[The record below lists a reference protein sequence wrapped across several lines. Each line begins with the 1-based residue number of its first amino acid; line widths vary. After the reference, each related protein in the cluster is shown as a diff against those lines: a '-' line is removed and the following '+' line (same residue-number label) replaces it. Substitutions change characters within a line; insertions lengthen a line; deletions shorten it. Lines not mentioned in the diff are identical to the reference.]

1 VTRQAE
7 RSRGHKA
14 LKNGYLTLINYY
26 LQESGYSV
34 KLFSQNPKTM
44 SIMKNVIIMAI
55 ILMMAACGG
64 QKEKQ
69 PVLSGFIPQNI
80 QQQAIDDLVEK
91 HGIGQATH
99 IQKGVAQAAA
109 LWREEDGTADEFK
122 AFCLEQYVGGEAERE
137 KLFNALSRNFEA
149 LWGHNN
155 QINIELNKPLHL
167 DVGELQ
173 PVDLIFA
180 GFAPGAHFYDD
191 FFKNKIAFITILN
204 FPFYNLEEKAANA
217 SGWSRLDWAFTRLG
231 DIFISRVPASVSQE
245 ISRISTESD
254 NYISEYNI
262 RMGKLVDNEGNT
274 LFPEGMSLITHWG
287 LRDELKSNYGAENGN
302 PKQEMIYQVML
313 RIINQDIP
321 KQVINNADYTWNPFE
336 NKVFSNGE
344 TVNTQ
349 PEPNTR
355 YQLLLDNFS
364 AHRKADIYH
373 PNYPTYIERAFDQG
387 LELSMEEV
395 EALFVELVGSPVLK
409 NVGALI
415 SRRLGRD
422 LRPYDIWYD
431 GFKARSSI
439 SEEFLDEKT
448 RRLYPDA
455 ATFEEDMPNLLMKLG
470 YNRDRANYIA
480 SKIVV
485 EASRGAGHAW
495 PARMRS
501 QMSRLRTRI
510 PASGMDYKGYNIAI
524 HEFGHN
530 VEQTISLY
538 DVDHYTMSGVPNTAF
553 TEALAFIYQTRDLEL
568 LGIQTN
574 EPNVEYLN
582 TLDKLWGSYE
592 IMGVSLVDMAVWRW
606 MYDNPNATAEQLK
619 DETIRIA
626 REVWNNYFAPVFGE
640 NDSPI
645 LAIYSHMI
653 AYPLYLS
660 AYPLGRLIEFQI
672 EQYINGKNLAT
683 ETDQMFKAGR
693 LIPQEW
699 MRNAVGQ
706 PISAQPMLEAAA
718 EAVEML

>member
-1 VTRQAE
+1 MNDIFSVAIRMNLLILKF
-7 RSRGHKA
+7 HK
-14 LKNGYLTLINYY
+14 KPFT
-26 LQESGYSV
+26 
-34 KLFSQNPKTM
+34 QNPKTI
-44 SIMKNVIIMAI
+44 SIMKKIITSMTI
-55 ILMMAACGG
+55 ILMLAACGG
-64 QKEKQ
+64 QKEKTSG
-69 PVLSGFIPQNI
+69 LSDFIPEQTV
-80 QQQAIDDLVEK
+80 QQTIDALVEK
-91 HGIGQATH
+91 HGNGQAAR
-99 IQKGVAQAAA
+99 IQKGVTQASA
-109 LWREEDGTADEFK
+109 LWREEDGTPEEFK

-155 QINIELNKPLHL
+155 QISVELNKPLHL

-180 GFAPGAHFYDD
+180 GFAPEAHFYDD
-191 FFKNKIAFITILN
+191 FFRNKIAFITILN
-204 FPFYNLEEKAANA
+204 FPFYSLEEKASNAAN
-217 SGWSRLDWAFTRLG
+217 WTRFDWACARLG
-231 DIFISRVPASVSQE
+231 DEFISREAAPVSQE

-254 NYISEYNI
+254 SYISDYNV
-262 RMGKLVDNEGNT
+262 RMGKLVDNDGHT

-287 LRDELKSNYGAENGN
+287 LRDELKSNYGVENGN

-321 KQVINNADYTWNPFE
+321 EQVINNPEYTWNPYE
-336 NKVFSNGE
+336 NTVLENGE
-344 TVNTQ
+344 PVTTN
-349 PEPNTR
+349 PEPDTR
-355 YQLLLDNFS
+355 YQLLLDNFN
-364 AHRKADIYH
+364 AHRQADMYH
-373 PNYPTYIERAFDQG
+373 PNYPTYIERAFNQG

-395 EALFVELVGSPVLK
+395 EALFVELVSSPVLK
-409 NVGALI
+409 DVGALI

-448 RRLYPDA
+448 RGLYPDA
-455 ATFEEDMPNLLMKLG
+455 TAFEKDLPNLLVKLG
-470 YNRDRANYIA
+470 YNRDRANYIS

-510 PASGMDYKGYNIAI
+510 TASGMDYKGYNIAI

-606 MYDNPNATAEQLK
+606 MYDNPDASAAQLK
-619 DETIRIA
+619 EETIRIA
-626 REVWNNYFAPVFGE
+626 VEVWNNYFAPVFGE
-640 NDSPI
+640 KDSPI

-672 EQYINGKNLAT
+672 EQYIKGKNLAA
-683 ETDQMFKAGR
+683 ETDRMFKAGR

-718 EAVEML
+718 EAIGRL